1 MKKKGFMRVVLA
13 LLMSML
19 LIVSTGCGKSGNGG
33 SSSGKKSGKT
43 ATLADMNE
51 IPEDGIITKEQF
63 KTVAGDNKKV
73 QFKGTTDDG
82 ITYIWTYDCSK
93 IQNPADQNLKIDF
106 SEKGLDDLKKQANNA
121 NDALKMTMY
130 GKGLICVPD
139 LEVQLPEAWQSNS
152 AYLVKE
158 QSGKLARM
166 SDVVVTTQAKKD
178 TKPKEGTTSLKM
190 SVTSLDGDC
199 YIIGGITEQQNKG
212 AASANKAENGT
223 TNSESEGSD
232 ESENSGENSY
242 NEEGSSGS
250 GDVSDGGASSSGSSG
265 KQDVAN
271 DEEVSG
277 SSHTCTISISCATIL
292 NNMSDLKSGKE
303 EFVPSDGWILAA
315 SEVEFTEGESVHDVL
330 QRVCKDAGIQM
341 ESSFTPAYNS
351 AYVEGINNLYEF
363 DCGQLSGWMYN
374 VNGWFPNY
382 GCSKYTVQD
391 GDVINWVYTCNLG
404 KDVGDNSM
412 Y

>member
-1 MKKKGFMRVVLA
+1 
-13 LLMSML
+13 
-19 LIVSTGCGKSGNGG
+19 
-33 SSSGKKSGKT
+33 
-43 ATLADMNE
+43 
-51 IPEDGIITKEQF
+51 
-63 KTVAGDNKKV
+63 
-73 QFKGTTDDG
+73 
-82 ITYIWTYDCSK
+82 
-93 IQNPADQNLKIDF
+93 
-106 SEKGLDDLKKQANNA
+106 
-121 NDALKMTMY
+121 MY

-166 SDVVVTTQAKKD
+166 SDVVVTAQVKEENAKKQDTKTEEKDSSDKTAKSTTQAKKD

-232 ESENSGENSY
+232 ESGNSGENSY